1 MKFLR
6 ILFFSLL
13 LSGFSLSVFAEAV
26 NINTADAQTLAAVM
40 KGVGPRTAKAIIN
53 YRSKNGPFKSLD
65 ELVNVKGIGPKTL
78 AKNRSNL
85 TLGKSSK

>member
-26 NINTADAQTLAAVM
+26 NINTADAQTLATAM
-40 KGVGPRTAKAIIN
+40 KGVGPKTAKAIIN
-53 YRSKNGPFKSLD
+53 YRSQNGPFKSLD